1 MTEAQLTLS
10 DQVEGYPH
18 PKLTE
23 TLYGHEAQEKEF
35 SSRIEVVNGHQSID
49 DLANDIF
56 SVVKAKLL

>member
-1 MTEAQLTLS
+1 MRQGFIDLS
-10 DQVEGYPH
+10 
-18 PKLTE
+18 
-23 TLYGHEAQEKEF
+23 KEF